1 MEIEDPVMANEGGS
15 NASGNPLAFL
25 GLKRVNGE
33 DEEAEEH
40 KSTDPDAEG
49 K

>member
-1 MEIEDPVMANEGGS
+1 MANEGGS

-33 DEEAEEH
+33 DEDTISEEH